1 MFSLRESMRFVL
13 CYYYTE
19 WHFLSKAL
27 ASCVFIFEHQHEE
40 EREDQIL
47 QTIEFLCLDFV

>member
-1 MFSLRESMRFVL
+1 MKMFSLRESMRFVL

-47 QTIEFLCLDFV
+47 QTIEFLC